1 MNDSRDFK
9 KEHDAFLKKVPYQT
23 AVVDGVKV
31 RYQYGGRD
39 GAPVILFFNGLEM
52 QEMWMPYAER
62 LGKKYRFLIYEYP
75 FYTTKADEQIDFAAK
90 LLNVLSIEK
99 VNLKRIRNMAEASM
113 K

>member
-1 MNDSRDFK
+1 MLN
-9 KEHDAFLKKVPYQT
+9 
-23 AVVDGVKV
+23 
-31 RYQYGGRD
+31 
-39 GAPVILFFNGLEM
+39 
-52 QEMWMPYAER
+52 
-62 LGKKYRFLIYEYP
+62 P

>member
-1 MNDSRDFK
+1 M
-9 KEHDAFLKKVPYQT
+9 
-23 AVVDGVKV
+23 
-31 RYQYGGRD
+31 
-39 GAPVILFFNGLEM
+39 
-52 QEMWMPYAER
+52 EMWMPYAEK
-62 LGKKYRFLIYEYP
+62 LGKEYRFLIYEYP